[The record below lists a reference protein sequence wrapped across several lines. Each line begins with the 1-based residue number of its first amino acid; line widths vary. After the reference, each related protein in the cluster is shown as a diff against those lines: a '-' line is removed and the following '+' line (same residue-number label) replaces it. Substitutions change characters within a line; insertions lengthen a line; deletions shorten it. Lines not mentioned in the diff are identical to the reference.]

1 MVVAVAVLDA
11 DGSSRLPERL
21 IESLR
26 REFPHHEFLPA
37 HRREDL
43 HDVLPRAEIAFA
55 STVPKDLLPVLT
67 GLRWVHAPAAGVAHL
82 LIPEF
87 VASSI
92 VLTNSRGVSARPIA
106 EHVMAVTL
114 ALAKQLHV
122 AARRQADHVWAFNE
136 IFDSGRSLTL
146 RGCNMG
152 IVGLGS
158 IGREVALLAS
168 AFGMHVAGTRRRQDQ
183 PLPPGVERAL
193 PPGQLHDLLRWSDV
207 VVVATPVTAAT
218 EGLIDA
224 AAIDAMQPHAMLVN
238 VGRGKLVEDGP
249 MIAALRAGRIRGA
262 ALDVFTKEPLPADS
276 PYWDLPNI
284 IVTPH
289 VSSAEEDYWS
299 AVVALFAE
307 NLRRFE
313 RGDALLNV
321 VDKQAGY

>member
-1 MVVAVAVLDA
+1 MVVAIAVLDA

-26 REFPHHEFLPA
+26 RDFPHHEFLAA
-37 HRREDL
+37 HRRDDL

-55 STVPKDLLPVLT
+55 STVPKDLLPALT

-87 VASSI
+87 VASPTI
-92 VLTNSRGVSARPIA
+92 LTNSRGVSARPIA

-146 RGCNMG
+146 RGRNMG

-168 AFGMHVAGTRRRQDQ
+168 AFGMHVAGTRRRTDQ

-193 PPGQLHDLLRWSDV
+193 PPEQLHELLRWSDV
-207 VVVATPVTAAT
+207 VVVATPVTSAT
-218 EGLIDA
+218 ERIIDA
-224 AAIDAMQPHAMLVN
+224 VAIDAMKPHALLVN
-238 VGRGKLVEDGP
+238 VGRGKLVDDQP
-249 MIAALRAGRIRGA
+249 LIAALEAGRIGGA
-262 ALDVFTKEPLPADS
+262 ALDVFTKEPLPSDS
-276 PYWDLPNI
+276 PYWDLPNV

-299 AVVALFAE
+299 AIVALFAE

-313 RGDALLNV
+313 RGESLLNV
-321 VDKQAGY
+321 VDKEAGY